1 MGQTSMTMITVT
13 ARFNALPG
21 KGDELVPL
29 LAQLSEH
36 SRGEPGSAGYGYF
49 RKGDDF
55 LSIEHWTSPEAE
67 TAHNDTDY
75 LRAILK
81 KILPLLDGKP
91 QVTRWEQVA

>member
-1 MGQTSMTMITVT
+1 MTMITVT

-67 TAHNDTDY
+67 AAHNDTDY
-75 LRAILK
+75 LREILK
-81 KILPLLDGKP
+81 KILPLLADRP
-91 QVTRWEQVA
+91 EVTRWEQVA